1 MDRHVRWAPAE
12 GTGLEHLRL
21 HRSGAWIQADS
32 VVIGGDADHPGG
44 GVQWALTYTIVLDAE
59 WRVRSV
65 AVTDHAGDRRLRLI
79 ADGGGAW
86 TTGDGTALPELDG
99 CIDVD
104 LVATPFTNT
113 LPIRRLRLEPGE
125 SAVVKVAYLPL
136 PDLVPFATEQRYT
149 ALAARRWRFESLNG
163 SGFTAEISTDA
174 NELVL
179 DYPGLYRRVA

>member
-32 VVIGGDADHPGG
+32 VVIGGDE
-44 GVQWALTYTIVLDAE
+44 GVEWALTYTMVMDAE

-79 ADGGGAW
+79 ADGGGSW
-86 TTGDGTALPELDG
+86 TTGDGTPLPQLDG

-125 SAVVKVAYLPL
+125 SAEIKVAYLPL
-136 PDLVPFATEQRYT
+136 PDLTPFAAPQRYT
-149 ALAARRWRFESLNG
+149 ALALRRWRFESLDG

-179 DYPGLYRRVA
+179 DYPGLYRRVG

>member
-1 MDRHVRWAPAE
+1 MDRHVRWAPAD
-12 GTGLEHLRL
+12 GDGLEHLRL
-21 HRSGAWIQADS
+21 HRNGAWIQADG
-32 VVIGGDADHPGG
+32 VAIGGDRTLR
-44 GVQWALTYTIVLDAE
+44 WALTYTILLDAE

-65 AVTDHAGDRRLRLI
+65 AVADHAGDRRLRLQ

-86 TTGDGTALPELDG
+86 TTGDGTPLPELEG

-125 SAVVKVAYLPL
+125 SAEIRVAYLPL
-136 PDLVPFATEQRYT
+136 PHLAPFAAPQRYT
-149 ALAARRWRFESLNG
+149 ALAPRRWRFESLDG

-179 DYPGLYRRVA
+179 DYPGLFRRVE

>member
-1 MDRHVRWAPAE
+1 MDRHVRWAPAQ

-32 VVIGGDADHPGG
+32 VVIGGDADHGPGG
-44 GVQWALTYTIVLDAE
+44 VEWALSYTMVMDSE

-65 AVTDHAGDRRLRLI
+65 AMTDHAGDRRLRLI

-86 TTGDGTALPELDG
+86 TTGDGTPLPQLDG
-99 CIDVD
+99 CIDID

-113 LPIRRLRLEPGE
+113 LPIRRLGLEPGE
-125 SAVVKVAYLPL
+125 SAEIRVAYLPL
-136 PDLVPFATEQRYT
+136 PDLVPFATSQRYT
-149 ALAARRWRFESLNG
+149 HLALRRWRFESLDG

-179 DYPGLYRRVA
+179 DYPGLYRRVG